1 MNSQSTSRQGTRS
14 PGSTPPTRTLDF
26 GYWDTTFASIGA
38 EYRYNEKL
46 TLRGGL
52 ATDQIPVTDDIR
64 DVRDVRVPDIDRKWL
79 SLGAT
84 YRASESAEYGFGFT
98 HLFLN
103 EPEVSLVSAT
113 GSALQGKYDVGTYIV
128 AFLAAYYF

>member
-14 PGSTPPTRTLDF
+14 PGSAPPTRTLDF
-26 GYWDTTFASIGA
+26 GYRDTTFASIGA

-64 DVRDVRVPDIDRKWL
+64 DVRVPDTDRKWL

-98 HLFLN
+98 HLLLN

-113 GSALQGKYDVGTYIV
+113 GSTLQGKYDVSTYIV